1 MEKRKQSEERVV
13 MIRGDYVELCDLLK
27 FESLTQS
34 GGEAKAV
41 IAEGLVTVNGEPET
55 RKRKKLRAG
64 DIVVFKGQAL
74 RLAASPAPSR

>member
-1 MEKRKQSEERVV
+1 MENKKTTERVV
-13 MIRGDYVELCDLLK
+13 AVRGDYVELCDLLK

-34 GGEAKAV
+34 GGEAKAA

-64 DIVVFKGQAL
+64 DVVAFKGQTL